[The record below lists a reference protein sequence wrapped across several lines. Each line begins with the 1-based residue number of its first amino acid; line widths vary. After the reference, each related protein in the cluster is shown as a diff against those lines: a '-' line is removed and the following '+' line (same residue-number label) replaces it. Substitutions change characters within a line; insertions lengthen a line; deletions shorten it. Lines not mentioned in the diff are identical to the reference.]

1 MFSFLQICCPNN
13 AVNPPKCDPKVPKC
27 DYNDYDEESE
37 SFGYKCCGFINDEI
51 RELDEFWY
59 GTCQNGTVC
68 TSAVQCGIKGIYIL
82 FGKFSSVQAPRHCN
96 GILLPKL
103 FWPTV
108 RKNCSSVREK
118 LLKFEAEGWE
128 FANFLRSLEFIQTVR
143 NQTNFW

>member
-59 GTCQNGTVC
+59 GPCQNGTVC
-68 TSAVQCGIKGIYIL
+68 SSATQCGIKGI
-82 FGKFSSVQAPRHCN
+82 FVKFLKCSRH
-96 GILLPKL
+96 
-103 FWPTV
+103 F
-108 RKNCSSVREK
+108 KNKYHNQFISKRQLINFV
-118 LLKFEAEGWE
+118 FVV
-128 FANFLRSLEFIQTVR
+128 FLRVSLRGLFEVYFRLEENSLPIYYNLKMAKSGDFEF
-143 NQTNFW
+143 